1 MEGKWVCVC
10 SKPLVLHK
18 ANRLDCIRVSRLCSK
33 DNTRSVALRGAV
45 QFRVEHLKER
55 RNIMITI
62 ELPTNVREAIC
73 EGITESSLLLL
84 GISTVVDYATLSI
97 REREKGNVDYYM
109 ER

>member
-1 MEGKWVCVC
+1 
-10 SKPLVLHK
+10 
-18 ANRLDCIRVSRLCSK
+18 
-33 DNTRSVALRGAV
+33 
-45 QFRVEHLKER
+45 
-55 RNIMITI
+55 MITI

-97 REREKGNVDYYM
+97 REREREKGNVDYYM